1 MRLASLV
8 ACATLAACGS
18 APQNAEPESAEALPA
33 EEALV
38 LPAYPDEADLVALP
52 LAGAPGEFRFFVD
65 GSSISAGTDGVVR
78 YTLVARSAA
87 GVHNVSYEGMRCA
100 SGELR
105 IYALGRGREWV
116 TAKGGWRPI
125 RPGGA
130 QRWHQALYREY
141 FCRMKQPVRSSQEA
155 LDALRRKPATDY

>member
-1 MRLASLV
+1 M
-8 ACATLAACGS
+8 LAACGG
-18 APQNAEPESAEALPA
+18 APQDPGPEAAEALPA

-52 LAGAPGEFRFFVD
+52 LAGAPGEFRFFID
-65 GSSISAGTDGVVR
+65 GRSITAGADGVVR

-87 GVHNVSYEGMRCA
+87 GVQNVSYEGMRCA

-116 TAKGGWRPI
+116 AAKGGWRPI
-125 RPGGA
+125 RPGAA
-130 QRWHQALYREY
+130 QRWHEALYREY
-141 FCRMKQPVRSSQEA
+141 FCRMKQPVRSSREA
-155 LDALRRKPATDY
+155 IDALRRKPATDY

>member
-1 MRLASLV
+1 MRLAGLV

-105 IYALGRGREWV
+105 IYALGRGRECV